1 MLVREGDVRTGSGK
15 GTSRKRRLW
24 STDEKRGIVAETRKA
39 GASVSLIARR
49 HDVNA
54 NMIFTWRREFDK
66 QERDRGAEN
75 ASFVPAL
82 VSAAGE
88 LGARRSP
95 PAVPDPD
102 ANGEVCARPV
112 GRMEIVLAGGDRII
126 ADKDV
131 CAVTL
136 ARVLRI
142 LQR

>member
-15 GTSRKRRLW
+15 VAGRRRRLW

-39 GASVSLIARR
+39 GASVSLVARR

-66 QERDRGAEN
+66 QEHERGAES
-75 ASFVPAL
+75 AAFVPAL
-82 VSAAGE
+82 ISADE
-88 LGARRSP
+88 VVARRSLP
-95 PAVPDPD
+95 GVPDPD
-102 ANGEVCARPV
+102 ANGEACARPV
-112 GRMEIVLAGGDRII
+112 GRMEIVLAGGDRVI
-126 ADKDV
+126 ADKDA

>member
-1 MLVREGDVRTGSGK
+1 MLVREGEVRTGSGK
-15 GTSRKRRLW
+15 GMSRKRRLW
-24 STDEKRGIVAETRKA
+24 LTDEKRGIVAETRKA

-75 ASFVPAL
+75 ASFVPAH
-82 VSAAGE
+82 VSAVGK
-88 LGARRSP
+88 LGARRSS

-102 ANGEVCARPV
+102 ANGEACARPV
-112 GRMEIVLAGGDRII
+112 GRMEIVLAGGDRVI

-131 CAVTL
+131 SPVAL

>member
-1 MLVREGDVRTGSGK
+1 MLVREGEVRAGSGK

-39 GASVSLIARR
+39 GASVSIVARR

-66 QERDRGAEN
+66 QGRDRGAEN
-75 ASFVPAL
+75 STFVPAL
-82 VSAAGE
+82 VSADAESPRQPVPPSLELDTIGE
-88 LGARRSP
+88 T
-95 PAVPDPD
+95 
-102 ANGEVCARPV
+102 CARPA
-112 GRMEIVLAGGDRII
+112 GRMEIVLAGGERII

-131 CAVTL
+131 CAAAL
-136 ARVLRI
+136 ARVVRI

>member
-1 MLVREGDVRTGSGK
+1 MLVREGEVRTGSGK

-39 GASVSLIARR
+39 GASVSLVARR

-66 QERDRGAEN
+66 QERDRGAES
-75 ASFVPAL
+75 ATFVPAL
-82 VSAAGE
+82 VSRHDVGP
-88 LGARRSP
+88 RRSAP
-95 PAVPDPD
+95 TPPDPD
-102 ANGEVCARPV
+102 ANGEACARPV
-112 GRMEIVLAGGDRII
+112 GRMEIVLAGGDRVI

>member
-1 MLVREGDVRTGSGK
+1 MLAREADTRTGSGK
-15 GTSRKRRLW
+15 GSGRRRRLW
-24 STDEKRGIVAETRKA
+24 STDEKRGIVAETHKA
-39 GASVSLIARR
+39 GASVSLVARR

-82 VSAAGE
+82 ISADEVAAG
-88 LGARRSP
+88 RSTP
-95 PAVPDPD
+95 PAPEPD
-102 ANGEVCARPV
+102 AGGTCARPV
-112 GRMEIVLAGGDRII
+112 GRMEIVLAGGDRVI
-126 ADKDV
+126 ADKGV

>member
-1 MLVREGDVRTGSGK
+1 MLVREGEVRAGSGK
-15 GTSRKRRLW
+15 GTSRRRRLW
-24 STDEKRGIVAETRKA
+24 SADEKRGIVAETRKA
-39 GASVSLIARR
+39 GASVSLVARR

-75 ASFVPAL
+75 STFVPAL
-82 VSAAGE
+82 VSAGAEGPRQPVPPSLELDTSGE
-88 LGARRSP
+88 T
-95 PAVPDPD
+95 
-102 ANGEVCARPV
+102 CARSA

-131 CAVTL
+131 CAAAL
-136 ARVLRI
+136 ARVVRI

>member
-1 MLVREGDVRTGSGK
+1 MLVREGEVRTGSGK
-15 GTSRKRRLW
+15 GTSRKRRFW

-39 GASVSLIARR
+39 GASVSLVARR

-66 QERDRGAEN
+66 QERNGGAGN

-82 VSAAGE
+82 LSANAE
-88 LGARRSP
+88 GARRSTP
-95 PAVPDPD
+95 TAPEPDS
-102 ANGEVCARPV
+102 NGGACVRSA
-112 GRMEIVLAGGDRII
+112 GRMEIVLAGGERII

-131 CAVTL
+131 CAAAL
-136 ARVLRI
+136 ARVVRI

>member
-1 MLVREGDVRTGSGK
+1 MLVREGDVRTVSGK
-15 GTSRKRRLW
+15 VSRRRRRLW
-24 STDEKRGIVAETRKA
+24 STDEKRLIVAETRKA
-39 GASVSLIARR
+39 GASVSVVARR

-66 QERDRGAEN
+66 QERDSGAER
-75 ASFVPAL
+75 ARFVPAL
-82 VSAAGE
+82 ISADEVAG
-88 LGARRSP
+88 RK
-95 PAVPDPD
+95 PALAAPDPD
-102 ANGEVCARPV
+102 ANGEACARPV
-112 GRMEIVLAGGDRII
+112 GRMEIVLAGGDRVI